1 MLRLAGE
8 IADDVLMNWVPA
20 HAIPEKIKQ
29 VRAGAEAAG
38 RDPDEVDIACYVRT
52 CVADD
57 PAPTREHLRRELTGY
72 VPVPTYRNQFLTAGY
87 TDEVTRALGRWEAG
101 DRKGAVAEIPDRM
114 VDEINALGSPEV
126 CRTRLQAFRDAGV
139 SHLIVAPWSA
149 GQDPAAEVATTVD
162 TFAPNR

>member
-1 MLRLAGE
+1 MITL
-8 IADDVLMNWVPA
+8 
-20 HAIPEKIKQ
+20 K
-29 VRAGAEAAG
+29 
-38 RDPDEVDIACYVRT
+38 
-52 CVADD
+52 
-57 PAPTREHLRRELTGY
+57 
-72 VPVPTYRNQFLTAGY
+72 
-87 TDEVTRALGRWEAG
+87 RALGRWEAG